1 MSFLKTL
8 PRDQRI
14 LLTGLPYRVGAW
26 ISQTDMDGG
35 WDADLRERQVL
46 GNILI
51 GFTQDVF
58 GSEAVQHIMAETLAQ
73 TDKWAEWAGS
83 PGTVLADCRLAVR
96 LLSEHVEEKE
106 VKAYRQRL
114 LEIAEAVAL
123 AFREEQG
130 GGLRQK
136 ILTIAEYY
144 SDWFAAMAKRQSFVT
159 LERYKNISRREREAL
174 RELTHVLEL

>member
-1 MSFLKTL
+1 MSFLKPL
-8 PRDQRI
+8 SRDQRV
-14 LLTGLPYRVGAW
+14 LLTSLPYRVGVW
-26 ISQTDMDGG
+26 ISQSDMGGG

-58 GSEAVQHIMAETLAQ
+58 GSEAVQHIMTETLEQ
-73 TDKWAEWAGS
+73 KDKWPEWSAQ
-83 PGTVLADCRLAVR
+83 PGTVLADCRLAAR
-96 LLSEHVEEKE
+96 LLAEHVDEKE
-106 VKAYRQRL
+106 VRAYRQRL

-123 AFREEQG
+123 AFREEQN

-136 ILTIAEYY
+136 VLTIAEYY
-144 SDWFAAMAKRQSFVT
+144 SDWFAALLKRQDFVS
-159 LERYKNISRREREAL
+159 LERYRNISRREREAL